1 MSKMLGQMGLVSAMT
16 MLSRVFGLFRD
27 VMITA
32 IFGTSLLNSAFTAA
46 FALPSLFRRLLG
58 EGALA
63 AALMPNLSE
72 EMEFNG
78 KEAVFKLLNKTLSW
92 LLLICVALALVAYG
106 IFDWL
111 ESVSTE
117 DNRVIGA
124 RLAKLVFPYIIPVCL
139 AAIVSAVLNMLG
151 RFGIPAMT
159 AIWLNFSMMLF
170 LGAGG
175 WWLAES
181 QDEKMLFLCLG
192 VLVGGLLQLIVPGIA
207 LAREGWKPSFDFSV
221 SSRLR
226 SVLLLTLPGIFGVAS
241 YQLNVVVSRLL
252 ALDFNDSGATLIYL
266 ANRLVEL
273 PLGIFTM
280 AIATVVFPVMS
291 RSIARGDE
299 SNYGEMYLK
308 GISLSMMLTIPA
320 ALGIMILAPEI
331 ITTLFQRGAFEESDT
346 QALVPIL
353 MICAAGMPFY
363 GFVSIE
369 TRALYAIK
377 DAKTPV
383 RGSAIALVVN
393 IVLSIALLKFLNRI
407 EGLVIASNTA
417 IVAQAAYLHRILARQ
432 SLGIRLKAIASA
444 IVKYIVIGLFM
455 LLVLV
460 AVKTGLS
467 RVGSFGENSL
477 ITLLISVVVGTSLY
491 LTILK
496 CLRMEE
502 VNEVFDALLKR
513 GQGRK
518 SEE

>member
-27 VMITA
+27 MLITA
-32 IFGTSLLNSAFTAA
+32 VFGTSLLNSAFTAA
-46 FALPSLFRRLLG
+46 FTLPSLFRRLLG

-72 EMEFNG
+72 EMESNG
-78 KEAVFKLLNKTLSW
+78 KKAVFQLVNKTLSW
-92 LLLICVALALVAYG
+92 LLVICVALAIVAYG

-139 AAIVSAVLNMLG
+139 AAIVSAVLNTLG

-159 AIWLNFSMMLF
+159 AVWLNCSMMLF

-175 WWLAES
+175 CWFAGS
-181 QDEKMLFLCLG
+181 QEQKMLFLCLG
-192 VLVGGLLQLIVPGIA
+192 VLVGGLLQFVVPGIA
-207 LAREGWKPSFDFSV
+207 LAREGWKPRFDFAV
-221 SSRLR
+221 SGRLR
-226 SVLLLTLPGIFGVAS
+226 AVLLLTIPGIFGAAS

-252 ALDFNDSGATLIYL
+252 ALEFNDSGATLIYL

-273 PLGIFTM
+273 PLGIFTI
-280 AIATVVFPVMS
+280 AIATVVFPAMS
-291 RSIARGDE
+291 RSIARGDD
-299 SNYGEMYLK
+299 SGYGETCLK

-320 ALGIMILAPEI
+320 ALGLMALAPEI
-331 ITTLFQRGAFEESDT
+331 IGALFERGAFDDSDT
-346 QALVPIL
+346 RALVPIL

-363 GFVSIE
+363 GFVSME

-377 DAKTPV
+377 DARTPV

-393 IVLSIALLKFLNRI
+393 IVLSLALLKLLNRI

-417 IVAQAAYLHRILARQ
+417 TIFQAVYMHRTLASHGRE
-432 SLGIRLKAIASA
+432 IRLRSIAPA
-444 IVKYIVIGLFM
+444 LGKYIGGSLLM
-455 LLVLV
+455 LLVIL
-460 AVKTGLS
+460 ALKAGLS
-467 RVGSFGENSL
+467 KTGSFGQSPL
-477 ITLLISVVVGTSLY
+477 TVIAISVTLGAGFY
-491 LTILK
+491 LAFLRWLK
-496 CLRMEE
+496 MDEMNAVL
-502 VNEVFDALLKR
+502 DALLKR
-513 GQGRK
+513 GQARK
-518 SEE
+518 PDE

>member
-72 EMEFNG
+72 EMESNG
-78 KEAVFKLLNKTLSW
+78 KEAVFRLVNKTLSW
-92 LLLICVALALVAYG
+92 LLLICVALALIACG

-117 DNRVIGA
+117 DNRVLGA

-139 AAIVSAVLNMLG
+139 AAIVSAVLNLLG

-159 AIWLNFSMMLF
+159 AIWLNFSMMIF

-181 QDEKMLFLCLG
+181 QDQKMLFLCLG

-207 LAREGWKPSFDFSV
+207 LAREGWKPSLDFSV
-221 SSRLR
+221 SGRLR
-226 SVLLLTLPGIFGVAS
+226 SILLLTLPGIFGAAS

-252 ALDFNDSGATLIYL
+252 ALEFNDSGATLIYL

-273 PLGIFTM
+273 PLGIFTI
-280 AIATVVFPVMS
+280 AIATVVFPAMS
-291 RSIARGDE
+291 RSIARGNEND
-299 SNYGEMYLK
+299 YGETCLK

-320 ALGIMILAPEI
+320 ALGLMTLAPEI
-331 ITTLFQRGAFEESDT
+331 IATLFQRGAFEESDT

-377 DAKTPV
+377 DARTPV
-383 RGSAIALVVN
+383 RCSAIALVVN
-393 IVLSIALLKFLNRI
+393 IVLSITLLKFLNRI

-417 IVAQAAYLHRILARQ
+417 TVVQAVYMHRILARQ
-432 SLGIRLKAIASA
+432 GRGIRLKLIASVMA
-444 IVKYIVIGLFM
+444 KYMVSGLFM
-455 LLVLV
+455 LLALV
-460 AVKTGLS
+460 ALKTGLS
-467 RVGSFGENSL
+467 RVGYFGENSL
-477 ITLLISVVVGTSLY
+477 ITLVISVAVGASLY
-491 LTILK
+491 FAILK
-496 CLRMEE
+496 WLRMEE
-502 VNEVFDALLKR
+502 VNEVVDALLKR
-513 GQGRK
+513 GQGRE